1 LEVSANWDSLR
12 PHLNN
17 PVQNKGVLV
26 MGKTR
31 TEINCQAAAGEV
43 TAQICT
49 QIEASFF
56 GSEIDQLNDV
66 LVLKHGDIASPNQ
79 HFDHRTNRKI
89 TI

>member
-1 LEVSANWDSLR
+1 
-12 PHLNN
+12 
-17 PVQNKGVLV
+17 

-31 TEINCQAAAGEV
+31 TEISCQAAAGEV
-43 TAQICT
+43 TTQICT

-56 GSEIDQLNDV
+56 GSAIDQLNDV
-66 LVLKHGDIASPNQ
+66 LVLEHGEMANPNQ